1 MLNDSSKLNIAIGTD
16 IIEIE
21 RFRKLDANSP
31 FYDRVFSEKEIA
43 YCLKY
48 SDPAPH
54 FAATYAGKEAVVKAT
69 NSNCKATMDTIE
81 ILHTE
86 DEAPYAVIHKKCN
99 HDILLSLSHSSSHAV
114 AVALAVHQ
122 SYASNMNQAK
132 ELLEQTVKQL
142 LPTGEVS

>member
-1 MLNDSSKLNIAIGTD
+1 MLNDSLGLNIAIGTD
-16 IIEIE
+16 IVEIE

-43 YCLKY
+43 YCFKY

-69 NSNCKATMDTIE
+69 NSNCKATMDAIE

-86 DEAPYAVIHKKCN
+86 DGAPYAVIHTKCN
-99 HDILLSLSHSSSHAV
+99 HDILVSLSHSSSHAV

-122 SYASNMNQAK
+122 SYASKMNKAQ

-142 LPTGEVS
+142 LLTGEVS

>member
-1 MLNDSSKLNIAIGTD
+1 MLNDSSGLNTAIGTD
-16 IIEIE
+16 IVEID
-21 RFRKLDANSP
+21 RFRRLDAKSP

-69 NSNCKATMDTIE
+69 NSNCRATVDTIE

-86 DEAPYAVIHKKCN
+86 DGAPYVIIHKKCN
-99 HDILLSLSHSSSHAV
+99 HEILVSLSHSSSHAV
-114 AVALAVHQ
+114 AVALAIHQ
-122 SYASNMNQAK
+122 SHASNMNQAQ
-132 ELLEQTVKQL
+132 EMLEQTVKQL